1 MTEKQKARLRSL
13 IEESGNTVFFGG
25 AGVSTE
31 SGIPDFRSSDGL
43 YNTKDV
49 RFGDYSPEYLL
60 SRDCLDRHPEVF
72 FEFLR
77 QKLDT
82 RKIEPNPAHY
92 ALARLESEGKLA
104 ALITQNIDGLHQKA
118 GSRNVI
124 ELHGSSF
131 RNYCTRCAKRY
142 PPDHIFDSGEAVP
155 RCSCGGV
162 VRCDVTLYGE
172 ELPSE
177 AVRRAVEAI
186 SRAELLIVGGT
197 SLAVYPAAGFL
208 RFFRGRH
215 TVVIN
220 RDHIPYPLDP
230 KDDLEINEP
239 IGRVMSELFE
249 D

>member
-1 MTEKQKARLRSL
+1 MIDEKIKRLAELADGTEN
-13 IEESGNTVFFGG
+13 IVFFGG

-31 SGIPDFRSSDGL
+31 SGVPDFRSKDGL
-43 YNTKDV
+43 YNQHDV
-49 RFGDYSPEYLL
+49 RFERYSPEYLL
-60 SRDCLDRHPEVF
+60 SSDCLDRHPDVF
-72 FEFLR
+72 FEFFR
-77 QKLDT
+77 QKMDT
-82 RKIEPNPAHY
+82 RRFEPNPAHY
-92 ALARLESEGKLA
+92 ALAKLEERGKLA
-104 ALITQNIDGLHQKA
+104 ALITQNIDGLHQRA

-131 RNYCTRCAKRY
+131 RNYCRKCGKKY
-142 PPDHIFDSGEAVP
+142 PADYVFDSREAVP

-172 ELPSE
+172 ELPPD
-177 AVRRAVEAI
+177 AIRRAVEAI

-220 RDHIPYPLDP
+220 REHIPYPLDP
-230 KDDLEINEP
+230 VDDLEINEP
-239 IGRVMSELFE
+239 IGRVMSELLE
-249 D
+249 